1 MGSEQGRTIALAT
14 ALLLV
19 VLMARTRAMEW
30 LSTAFSYVP
39 FNWDFNP
46 FDWGSATSKSGGT
59 AGGTTLSGASSSSGF
74 ASSAANQPGPGG
86 QGGVFQGQSGNTYS
100 GSYASLTQAQKDD
113 VNAYAKA
120 HP

>member
-1 MGSEQGRTIALAT
+1 MGTEQGRTVALAT

-46 FDWGSATSKSGGT
+46 FDWGSATSKSGGSST
-59 AGGTTLSGASSSSGF
+59 GTTAAGAASSSGF
-74 ASSAANQPGPGG
+74 ASSAAYQPGPGG
-86 QGGVFQGQSGNTYS
+86 QGGVFQGKSGATYS
-100 GSYASLTQAQKDD
+100 GSYASLTQAQKAD
-113 VNAYAKA
+113 VNAFANNT
-120 HP
+120 